1 MARKKNSERFGA
13 PTPEHADVPIAATAA
28 DPRGSI
34 LSFVTPTEVVDLPS
48 GGRYYPEGHSLH
60 NIDSI
65 EIRHMTAKEEDI
77 LTSEAL
83 LRKGLALDRML
94 QALLVDQTVEL
105 DDLLVGDKNALIVA
119 ARITG
124 FGSEYVTNLTCPSCS
139 EVNEV
144 EFDLEEIE
152 YNTGTAEIEGVTL
165 TSEGTFVFMLPNTN
179 VEAEVRLLATAAEK
193 ALSAASLRKK
203 KMNLPNTTSTDLLK
217 SVVVSIN
224 GVTDTEMIN
233 KFVDLMPARDSRHI
247 RKVYDQIKPDVDL
260 RQEFVCDQCSYTGK
274 VVMPLTAEF
283 FWPNS

>member
-1 MARKKNSERFGA
+1 MARKKNSQRLGA
-13 PTPEHADVPIAATAA
+13 PTPEHADTPIAATS
-28 DPRGSI
+28 PRGDI

-48 GGRYYPEGHSLH
+48 DGRYYPDGHSLH
-60 NIDSI
+60 NTDSI

-94 QALLVDQTVEL
+94 QALLVDQTINL

-124 FGSEYVTNLTCPSCS
+124 FGSEYITNLTCPSC
-139 EVNEV
+139 NEANEA
-144 EFDLEEIE
+144 EFDLEDIE
-152 YNTGTAEIEGVTL
+152 HSTGTADVEGVTF
-165 TSEGTFVFMLPNTN
+165 TSSGTFTFTLPTTG
-179 VEAEVRLLATAAEK
+179 VEAEVRLLTTATEK
-193 ALSAASLRKK
+193 MLTASALRKK
-203 KMNLPNTTSTDLLK
+203 KMNLPNTNSTDLLK

-233 KFVDLMPARDSRHI
+233 KFVDLMPSLDSRHI
-247 RKVYDQIKPDVDL
+247 RKVYDQVKPDVDL
-260 RQEFVCDQCSYTGK
+260 RQEFVCDHCSYTGK